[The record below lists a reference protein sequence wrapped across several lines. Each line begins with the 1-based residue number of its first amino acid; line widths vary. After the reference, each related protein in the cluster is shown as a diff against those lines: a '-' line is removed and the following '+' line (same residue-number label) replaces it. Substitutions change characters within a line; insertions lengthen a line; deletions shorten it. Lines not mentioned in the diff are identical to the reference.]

1 MPGIKDF
8 RDKVVVITGAGS
20 GIGRATAM
28 AFSAEGANVVIA
40 DIRGD
45 RLAETAQDI
54 EKLGGKALTR
64 EVDVADKSQVEEF
77 ARFVIEK
84 YGQVDILY
92 NNAGVGVGGPVEKIS
107 LEDWEWIVRVNFWGV
122 IYGVHYFLP
131 YMIERRY
138 GHIVN
143 TASGAGLVALPVL
156 SAYTS
161 TKFAVVGFSEAIRAE
176 LRRYGIGVTAIC
188 PGIINTNI
196 VEDGRAYLNEESKVK
211 QEDMV
216 EFYWKRGWP
225 PERVARAV
233 LKGVRKNK
241 AVVPVGPE
249 TWIGWYIKRL
259 SLTLSN
265 AQMAF
270 MARRSL

>member
-8 RDKVVVITGAGS
+8 KDKVVVITGAGS
-20 GIGRATAM
+20 GIGRATAL
-28 AFSAEGANVVIA
+28 AFADEGASLVIA
-40 DIRGD
+40 DINGE
-45 RLAETAQDI
+45 RLVEVAGEI
-54 EKLGGKALTR
+54 EHIGAKVSTR
-64 EVDVADKSQVEEF
+64 EVDVSDKTQVENL
-77 ARFVIEK
+77 AKFVIEN
-84 YGQVDILY
+84 YGKVDILH
-92 NNAGVGVGGPVEKIS
+92 NNAGVGVGGPVENVSI
-107 LEDWEWIVRVNFWGV
+107 EDFEWIVSINYWGV

-131 YMIERRY
+131 HMIEREY

-143 TASGAGLVALPVL
+143 TASGAGLVALPSL

-176 LRRYGIGVTAIC
+176 LRRYGIGVSALC

-196 VEDGRAYLNEESKVK
+196 VEEGRSYLNPDSKIK

-216 EFYWKRGWP
+216 EFYQKRGWP

-241 AVVPVGPE
+241 AVIPVGPE
-249 TWIGWYIKRL
+249 TWISWYLKRF
-259 SLTLSN
+259 SLWISN
-265 AQMAF
+265 ALLYQMV
-270 MARRSL
+270 RRSF

>member
-216 EFYWKRGWP
+216 EFYRKRGWP